1 MQNAPRLIDTG
12 VRNYMHIA
20 LQTCH
25 ENRIRI
31 YSTAFN
37 ILVLV
42 SFLIFFS
49 LALYYSYINKPSEH
63 DKYKK
68 QLQDQQ
74 YVLSKIR
81 YYQNQKEL
89 QREQVSKITDLPTQM
104 LFESITDR

>member
-1 MQNAPRLIDTG
+1 MQNAPRLIETS
-12 VRNYMHIA
+12 VRNYMHSA

-37 ILVLV
+37 VLVLV
-42 SFLIFFS
+42 SFLVFFS
-49 LALYYSYINKPSEH
+49 LALYYSYINKPSDR
-63 DKYKK
+63 DKYQK

-81 YYQNQKEL
+81 FYQTQKEL

-104 LFESITDR
+104 LYETI

>member
-1 MQNAPRLIDTG
+1 MQNAPRLIETS
-12 VRNYMHIA
+12 VRNYMHSA

-31 YSTAFN
+31 YSMAFN
-37 ILVLV
+37 VLVLV
-42 SFLIFFS
+42 SFLVIFS
-49 LALYYSYINKPSEH
+49 LALYYSYINKPSDH

-81 YYQNQKEL
+81 FYQTQKEL

-104 LFESITDR
+104 LYETI

>member
-1 MQNAPRLIDTG
+1 MQNAPRLIETG
-12 VRNYMHIA
+12 VRNYMQTA

-37 ILVLV
+37 VLVLV
-42 SFLIFFS
+42 TFVFVFS
-49 LALYYSYINKPSEH
+49 LALYYSYINKPSDQ

-81 YYQNQKEL
+81 LYHTQKEL
-89 QREQVSKITDLPTQM
+89 QREQVSRITDLPTQM
-104 LFESITDR
+104 LHESL

>member
-1 MQNAPRLIDTG
+1 MQNAPRLIETS
-12 VRNYMHIA
+12 VRNYIHNS
-20 LQTCH
+20 LQICH

-37 ILVLV
+37 VLV
-42 SFLIFFS
+42 FVVFFSIFS
-49 LALYYSYINKPSEH
+49 LALYYSYTNKPSER

-81 YYQNQKEL
+81 FYQTQKEL

-104 LFESITDR
+104 LHESL